1 MILKNKKNKQL
12 KKNQAGFMMIEAAF
26 SIFIVGTILI
36 TFMAVMAS
44 VYRTEF
50 AKRDLIIASN
60 LAQEGI
66 EIVRNRRD
74 ANWKRGCPAF
84 GGQCVD
90 GTPGQTFPADVAG
103 CMDYLAIELT
113 PNPCN
118 SKIYKNN
125 KSFYDHFATGSVTK
139 FSRLINVSSPAGV
152 GSRTITVT
160 VNWDSKN
167 MTMTDTL
174 YAWGDRE

>member
-66 EIVRNRRD
+66 EIVRNIRD
-74 ANWKRGCPAF
+74 NNWKQGKKAF
-84 GGQCVD
+84 IAAPFLSDGNYCVD
-90 GTPGQTFPADVAG
+90 YFGTSAG
-103 CMDYLAIELT
+103 NCSDKF
-113 PNPCN
+113 
-118 SKIYKNN
+118 KIDATNG
-125 KSFYDHFATGSVTK
+125 FYNYSSGSATK
-139 FSRLINVSSPAGV
+139 FSRTIAIAGT
-152 GSRTITVT
+152 GESRLLTVT

-167 MTMTDTL
+167 IVMTDTL
-174 YAWGDRE
+174 YAWGDQE

>member
-66 EIVRNRRD
+66 EIVRNTRD
-74 ANWKRGCPAF
+74 NNWKQNKKAF
-84 GGQCVD
+84 DPPFLSSSNHCVD
-90 GTPGQTFPADVAG
+90 YYGNVVVCGNKFRINTANGFYQYPVSAG
-103 CMDYLAIELT
+103 DM
-113 PNPCN
+113 
-118 SKIYKNN
+118 
-125 KSFYDHFATGSVTK
+125 VTK
-139 FSRLINVSSPAGV
+139 FSRTINISDGGESRVVTSVVS
-152 GSRTITVT
+152 
-160 VNWDSKN
+160 WDSKSIS
-167 MTMTDTL
+167 MTDTL
-174 YAWGDRE
+174 YAWGDQE

>member
-1 MILKNKKNKQL
+1 MKNKKNKQL
-12 KKNQAGFMMIEAAF
+12 KKNQAGFMMIEAVF

-36 TFMAVMAS
+36 TFMAVMGS

-74 ANWKRGCPAF
+74 DNWKKGCPAF
-84 GGQCVD
+84 SGGACVN
-90 GTPGQTFPADVAG
+90 GGNGQTFPIVTG
-103 CMDYLAIELT
+103 YMDYLTTSITASASG
-113 PNPCN
+113 
-118 SKIYKNN
+118 SKIYKNTYG
-125 KSFYDHFATGSVTK
+125 FYDHVSVGGTVTK
-139 FSRLINVSSPAGV
+139 FSRIIAVTTPSID
-152 GSRTITVT
+152 SRTIKVT
-160 VNWDSKN
+160 VSWDSKN
-167 MTMTDTL
+167 IEMTDTL